1 MLNSAQ
7 RIFKFLFTRHKTHK
21 LNFRACKLDSG
32 RDNFE
37 SRNFCVYNYF
47 FGINTVDKHIVDA
60 VLTCVFVN
68 TNAACCIALWVD
80 VNKKYALSLLCNAGS
95 KINGGCCF
103 ADAAFLICDGYEF
116 CHYEPPHM
124 LF

>member
-1 MLNSAQ
+1 METKN
-7 RIFKFLFTRHKTHK
+7 
-21 LNFRACKLDSG
+21 
-32 RDNFE
+32 
-37 SRNFCVYNYF
+37 
-47 FGINTVDKHIVDA
+47 
-60 VLTCVFVN
+60 N
-68 TNAACCIALWVD
+68 TNANKSRKAIRIVISILVAIALWVD
-80 VNKKYALSLLCNAGS
+80 VNKKYAFSLLCNAGS

>member
-21 LNFRACKLDSG
+21 LNLRAGKLDSG

-47 FGINTVDKHIVDA
+47 FGINTVDKHVVDA

-68 TNAACCIALWVD
+68 TNAA
-80 VNKKYALSLLCNAGS
+80 SLLCNAGS